1 MTEVDDVEV
10 IIRCWQEFVSNMST
24 HREDDASLA
33 LAAQI
38 LEQVFKIAVAGE
50 EDERIVRV
58 ALKDCVN
65 RNLDI
70 KVRLSVRSIGC
81 VVAVFFQRLRD
92 EPEAKPV
99 LKGRSGTS
107 DDFPSRIPACNSG
120 KCSRRRIVR
129 RSLSDSRNRRASVSL
144 VGWMI

>member
-1 MTEVDDVEV
+1 
-10 IIRCWQEFVSNMST
+10 MST

-99 LKGRSGTS
+99 LKEGAELLMIFRREFRRVIVESARVAELFEEAFQILVI
-107 DDFPSRIPACNSG
+107 DAPA
-120 KCSRRRIVR
+120 
-129 RSLSDSRNRRASVSL
+129 
-144 VGWMI
+144 